1 MSLLLR
7 SATAL
12 VLLMLA
18 ASPAYAGE
26 APRRDDDAAERNDD
40 AAAPGEA
47 EGEEDEGSS
56 EADKSKSKT
65 RPGPALKGELTFI
78 LAAAMPAKVDRRL
91 KAMEKDLRRAF
102 AGRFRRF
109 DFVSQSNPHLASGK
123 ARSFELPGGGELSL
137 TYKGR
142 EGPYLRLRIEMPGF
156 GGDVRVQNAKRFFQA
171 GRKHKDGTLVIGILL
186 DAE

>member
-12 VLLMLA
+12 LFLLIA
-18 ASPAYAGE
+18 AAPAYAGD
-26 APRRDDDAAERNDD
+26 APAGEDDSAERNDSP
-40 AAAPGEA
+40 AEPGEA
-47 EGEEDEGSS
+47 EEGSK
-56 EADKSKSKT
+56 ERDKSKAK
-65 RPGPALKGELTFI
+65 RAPALKGELTFI
-78 LAAAMPAKVDRRL
+78 LAAARPTKVDRRL

-109 DFVSQSNPHLASGK
+109 DFVSQSHPRLDPGK
-123 ARSFELPGGGELSL
+123 AGSFELPGGGDLSL

-156 GGDVRVQNAKRFFQA
+156 GGDVRVRNAKRFFQA

-186 DAE
+186 DAGE